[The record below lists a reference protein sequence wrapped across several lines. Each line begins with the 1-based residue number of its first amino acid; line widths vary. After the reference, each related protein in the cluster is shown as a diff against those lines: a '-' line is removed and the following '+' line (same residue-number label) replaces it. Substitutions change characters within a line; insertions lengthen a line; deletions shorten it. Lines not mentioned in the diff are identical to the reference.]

1 MVTVNLY
8 GIPNCNNV
16 KKARDW
22 LNKHGVDYVFHDFKK
37 IDVCEILLTNWLSQ
51 VSHERLINRTSL
63 TWRGLDQATKLS
75 LQDSKSNLQNTGL
88 HSSGIQSTSLKNIH
102 LEKNSALIKLMQTKP
117 MVIKRPILEKNGKIV
132 SVGFDAQHYAQIC
145 KT

>member
-1 MVTVNLY
+1 MFTVNLY

-63 TWRGLDQATKLS
+63 T
-75 LQDSKSNLQNTGL
+75 
-88 HSSGIQSTSLKNIH
+88 
-102 LEKNSALIKLMQTKP
+102 
-117 MVIKRPILEKNGKIV
+117 
-132 SVGFDAQHYAQIC
+132 
-145 KT
+145 